1 MNNELYLTVR
11 DLLNFLQNVDP
22 DLPVQIAMN
31 GEYQWSAEAVTLET
45 IDGKPYVRIADE
57 F

>member
-11 DLLNFLQNVDP
+11 DLLNFLQSVDP

>member
-1 MNNELYLTVR
+1 MNNELTVR

-22 DLPVQIAMN
+22 DLPVQLAMN
-31 GEYQWSAEAVTLET
+31 GEYQWLAEKVSVET
-45 IDGKPYVRIADE
+45 IDGEPYVLISDE